1 MRAANNKNNG
11 KKQSD
16 ILIGV
21 ALLLLSA
28 VFAYI
33 ALSQP
38 KVSNHYVVS
47 ESETQ
52 LYSPSFSDETTA
64 DENAVT
70 DSVSEASG
78 INTERSSELSV
89 TYPINLNTC
98 TAQELMSVDGIG
110 EARAAA
116 IISYR
121 EQIGGY
127 TSVEEIKN
135 ISGIGEAT
143 FNAIAP
149 YLTV

>member
-38 KVSNHYVVS
+38 KVSNHYVAS
-47 ESETQ
+47 EPETQ
-52 LYSPSFSDETTA
+52 LYSPSFSDETIA

-78 INTERSSELSV
+78 INTKRSSELSV

>member
-52 LYSPSFSDETTA
+52 LYSPSFSDETIA

-78 INTERSSELSV
+78 INTERSSEQSV

-110 EARAAA
+110 KARAAA

>member
-21 ALLLLSA
+21 ALLLLYDLF
-28 VFAYI
+28 VYI
-33 ALSQP
+33 SLPHAN
-38 KVSNHYVVS
+38 VSNHYVVM

-52 LYSPSFSDETTA
+52 LESPSCSDETIA
-64 DENAVT
+64 DKNAVT
-70 DSVSEASG
+70 YSVSEASG

-135 ISGIGEAT
+135 ISGIGEVT
-143 FNAIAP
+143 FNDIAP

>member
-1 MRAANNKNNG
+1 
-11 KKQSD
+11 
-16 ILIGV
+16 
-21 ALLLLSA
+21 
-28 VFAYI
+28 
-33 ALSQP
+33 
-38 KVSNHYVVS
+38 
-47 ESETQ
+47 
-52 LYSPSFSDETTA
+52 
-64 DENAVT
+64 
-70 DSVSEASG
+70 
-78 INTERSSELSV
+78 
-89 TYPINLNTC
+89 
-98 TAQELMSVDGIG
+98 MSVDGIG

>member
-52 LYSPSFSDETTA
+52 LYSPSFSDETNA

-70 DSVSEASG
+70 DPVSEASG
-78 INTERSSELSV
+78 INAENNSEMSV

-135 ISGIGEAT
+135 ISGIGETT